1 MGYSEELLFFVKFIL
16 GKHFQHLDIGWL
28 ILAHGDHLIQE
39 DKLATFEV
47 RFCVFRLGAFRFVA
61 FLRRWKRSSRFM
73 GNTWGSR

>member
-1 MGYSEELLFFVKFIL
+1 MGYSEELLFFAKFIL

-47 RFCVFRLGAFRFVA
+47 RFCVFRRF
-61 FLRRWKRSSRFM
+61 
-73 GNTWGSR
+73 